1 MIQFTSIIAQL
12 SPIYLSVEFAVLF
25 ILVPVFLTIYK
36 SRISPIVPLMIVGI
50 IVIIVL
56 LNDPAFDQSRLTN
69 LGGLIQSLPS
79 ILGIWIVMTIAM
91 IGLIWWYTPTQ
102 LFIFPRTK
110 PKFWMIVICFYP
122 IFSVLPQTIIYR
134 AFFLHRYEALFGSGW
149 TMLVIAAIAFGLAHL
164 VFRHALP
171 IILTT
176 IAGFLFVW
184 RYASTG
190 SALASAV
197 EHALYGDMVFTVG
210 LGSYFFLGSQRLVAQ
225 VMGLEEAEND
235 KPGMN

>member
-1 MIQFTSIIAQL
+1 M
-12 SPIYLSVEFAVLF
+12 LF
-25 ILVPVFLTIYK
+25 VVVPVLLTIFK
-36 SRISPIVPLMIVGI
+36 SRISPIVPLMVVGI
-50 IVIIVL
+50 IVTMVL
-56 LNDPAFDQSRLTN
+56 LNDPSFDRN
-69 LGGLIQSLPS
+69 RMINFNGLIHSLPS
-79 ILGIWIVMTIAM
+79 IVGIWIVVTIGM

-122 IFSVLPQTIIYR
+122 IFSVIPQTIIYR
-134 AFFLHRYEALFGSGW
+134 AFFLHRYESLFGSGLP
-149 TMLVIAAIAFGLAHL
+149 MLVVAAIAFGLAHL

-184 RYASTG
+184 RYHSTG
-190 SALASAV
+190 SALASAL
-197 EHALYGDMVFTVG
+197 EHALYGDMIFTVG

-225 VMGLEEAEND
+225 VMGIEASEPEPRT
-235 KPGMN
+235 K